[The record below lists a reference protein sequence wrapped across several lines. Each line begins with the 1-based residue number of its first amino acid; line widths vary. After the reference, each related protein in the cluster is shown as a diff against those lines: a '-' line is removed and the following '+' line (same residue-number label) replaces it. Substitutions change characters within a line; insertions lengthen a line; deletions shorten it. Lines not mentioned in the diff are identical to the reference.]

1 MNYYNPYFLSAP
13 ALYRTNS
20 LSALFGKLNFS
31 SILNGTGKALNLIN
45 QALPLIKEAT
55 PMMKNAKTMFK
66 VMSEFKKID
75 TKQNKDEK
83 IKQSKTENSQTLN
96 YGGPT
101 FFA

>member
-1 MNYYNPYFLSAP
+1 
-13 ALYRTNS
+13 
-20 LSALFGKLNFS
+20 
-31 SILNGTGKALNLIN
+31 
-45 QALPLIKEAT
+45 
-55 PMMKNAKTMFK
+55 MKNAKTMFK